1 MNDLL
6 QRTEDAIVAFSNWI
20 WDIPLLILL
29 IGGGVYFLIY
39 SRLLPFK
46 HFWYAIAILKG
57 KCDNTDNPGQ
67 ISAFQAL
74 STALSSTI
82 GMGNI
87 AGVAIAISMGGPGAL
102 FWMWVSAIIGMTT
115 KYFTCSLAIM
125 YRGKDD
131 SGEIQ
136 GGPMYVITEGLGK
149 NWKPLAVFFSIAGLI
164 GSLPIFT
171 ANQLTQVLNDILL
184 PTLGYQESITSSL
197 IVGIIIS
204 VFVSMV
210 ILGGIKRIAGFA
222 SKLVPAMVILYF
234 LSVSYILIVNYTAII
249 PSFYLIFQDAFTGN
263 AVLGGS
269 IGSIII
275 IGVRRAAFSNEAGIG
290 TAPMAHGASRNQEPV
305 REGLIAMLGPFIDTI
320 VVCTLTA
327 LAILV
332 TNSWLQP
339 NIEGVSITLNAFMQ
353 AIPNYGSF
361 LLVFI
366 VSIFAFTSLFTYSYY
381 GSKCISFLLGTRFKK
396 SYNYIYIASIAI
408 GAVSSM
414 TGIVSVI
421 DISFALMA
429 IPTMVSGIIL
439 APKVMQATKLYFSKL
454 ENE

>member
-1 MNDLL
+1 
-6 QRTEDAIVAFSNWI
+6 
-20 WDIPLLILL
+20 
-29 IGGGVYFLIY
+29 
-39 SRLLPFK
+39 
-46 HFWYAIAILKG
+46 
-57 KCDNTDNPGQ
+57 
-67 ISAFQAL
+67 
-74 STALSSTI
+74 
-82 GMGNI
+82 
-87 AGVAIAISMGGPGAL
+87 
-102 FWMWVSAIIGMTT
+102 
-115 KYFTCSLAIM
+115 M

-149 NWKPLAVFFSIAGLI
+149 NWKPLAIFFSMAGLI

-290 TAPMAHGASRNQEPV
+290 TAPMAHGASKNQEPV

-396 SYNYIYIASIAI
+396 SYNYIYIASITI

-439 APKVMQATKLYFSKL
+439 APKVMQATKLYFRKL